1 MTEQEEQLRQ
11 LRLTNAYLN
20 PGLALLKCFGVVCGF
35 LFLVFG
41 LFGLMVQ
48 LTRPFALPAPA
59 VSHPAHQIPKGGS
72 EQPSSYPRLVKQK
85 EVR

>member
-1 MTEQEEQLRQ
+1 MNVQEEQLRQ
-11 LRLTNAYLN
+11 LKLANAYLN
-20 PGLALLKCFGVVCGF
+20 PGSALLKFFARVCGF

-48 LTRPFALPAPA
+48 LTRLFALPAPA
-59 VSHPAHQIPKGGS
+59 VSHPAHQFPKGGS
-72 EQPSSYPRLVKQK
+72 VQPSSYPRLVKQK